1 MVNQSFTTL
10 EKAKAYVKELGYS
23 LKDSHQ
29 FKEDRSFIF
38 KHKHSK
44 KHLYLRSTWQY
55 LDSNSLDMGTVWTLQ
70 KI

>member
-23 LKDSHQ
+23 LKDSHV

-44 KHLYLRSTWQY
+44 KHLYLRSTWDY
-55 LDSNSLDMGTVWTLQ
+55 LDSTTTDMGTVWVLQ

>member
-44 KHLYLRSTWQY
+44 KHLYLRSTWDY
-55 LDSNSLDMGTVWTLQ
+55 LDSTTTDMGTVWVLQ

>member
-44 KHLYLRSTWQY
+44 KHLYVKATWDY
-55 LDSNSLDMGTVWTLQ
+55 LNDSSLDMGTVWTVQSL
-70 KI
+70 

>member
-38 KHKHSK
+38 KHKHSR
-44 KHLYLRSTWQY
+44 KHLYLRSTWDY
-55 LDSNSLDMGTVWTLQ
+55 LDSTTTDMGTVWVLQ